1 MKVLF
6 SGGGTGGHI
15 SPALAMADIIKA
27 NVPGSEIAFVGTP
40 HGIENTLI
48 PQAGYKLYHVDIQG
62 IKRSFSLSNVKSL
75 YLAATSP
82 YKAKHIIKEFNPD
95 IVIGTGGYVCW
106 PALKAAADMG
116 IPTIIHESNALPG
129 MAVRKLQ
136 DHVDLIMTNFES
148 TRDLLPPKA
157 NVINVGN
164 PLRKACS
171 TVSKAE
177 ARKHLGIPEE
187 IKFVVL
193 SFGGSM
199 GAERINH
206 AACEMMGNFASQYD
220 DIMCFHVGGKKN
232 FDSAKKYFSAYGLER
247 DPRFVLMEYTSDLP
261 IYMAAADVVI
271 CRAGAMT
278 LTEIAKMGKAAI
290 IIPSPNVADNHQYKN
305 AKVLADADAAV
316 VITEDELNVDG
327 SCKVCEAMKSFYE
340 NDALRESM
348 SENIKEFAKADVE
361 KKIFEE
367 IKKLL
372 ETYKKILPKGE

>member
-27 NVPGSEIAFVGTP
+27 NVPGVEIAFVGTP
-40 HGIENTLI
+40 HGIENSLI
-48 PQAGYKLYHVDIQG
+48 PQAGYKLYHVDIRG
-62 IKRSFSLSNVKSL
+62 IKRSFSLSNVKAF
-75 YLAATSP
+75 YLAASSP
-82 YKAKHIIKEFNPD
+82 HKAKRIIKEFAPD

-116 IPTIIHESNALPG
+116 IPTVLHESNALPG

-136 DHVDLIMTNFES
+136 DHVDVIMTNFES
-148 TRDLLPPKA
+148 TKELLSPNA

-164 PLRKACS
+164 PLRSACS
-171 TVSKAE
+171 TVSKDE
-177 ARKHLGIPEE
+177 ARKRLGIPADK
-187 IKFVVL
+187 KFVVL

-206 AACEMMGNFASQYD
+206 AACEMMGNFALKHD

-232 FDSAKKYFSAYGLER
+232 FDSAKSYFSAYGLER

-261 IYMAAADVVI
+261 VYMAAADVVI

-278 LTEIAKMGKAAI
+278 LTEIAKMGKPAV
-290 IIPSPNVADNHQYKN
+290 IIPSPNVVDNHQYKN
-305 AKVLADADAAV
+305 AKVLGDANAAF
-316 VITEDELNVDG
+316 VISEEELNAG
-327 SCKVCEAMKSFYE
+327 GGCKVCDAISSLYEDEKLRQAMS
-340 NDALRESM
+340 D
-348 SENIKEFAKADVE
+348 NIRCFAKEDVE
-361 KKIFEE
+361 KKIFETLE
-367 IKKLL
+367 KLL
-372 ETYKKILPKGE
+372 RSYKKILPKGE